1 MTSQEHRPPDSE
13 PATLPDD
20 PARPPEVPASPT
32 GPRRGSPTTVPDVR
46 DSVVRRD
53 TRVSRGTRVQALVQ
67 APLPFL
73 RGILAE
79 LAVPAAAPLPPLS
92 RPRLLRR
99 LPHAVVCLIALG
111 LGLAA
116 MDELSDGYRLGF
128 PLGTMSGLA
137 LGVAV
142 ALALWRPVPAWWV
155 SLGTSVIAAAAA
167 RSDIVADIPGPSPGP
182 DWPWST
188 PAITAQAFVLFLLAL
203 RLPARVAAGALSLTC
218 LATYGLQGLD
228 GGPSYSP
235 AVMLPGP
242 AYHPTGMLA
251 VVVFAAVVLLGTA
264 LRGRREARTQL
275 VEQASLTE
283 EERARRTVLEERSRI
298 ARELH
303 DVVAHHMSVISIQ
316 AQVAPHLVENPTEE
330 LRENLEGIRQNA
342 LEALTELRRVLG
354 VLRSENPDNPY
365 GLGAGAGATPDA
377 PQPTLGRLDALV
389 ENTRAAGLHVTTEI
403 TGEQLPLAPGVEL
416 SAYRII
422 QEALSNALRHAPG
435 SAVKVELWHFPR
447 GLQVR
452 VVNSRP
458 ERPAPPS
465 PGAGHGLL
473 GMRERVAMLG
483 GTLVTS
489 ETSCGG
495 FAVAAFLPGN
505 GIAAPDDSGPGRD
518 GARPDDGFTGST
530 GEETP

>member
-1 MTSQEHRPPDSE
+1 M
-13 PATLPDD
+13 
-20 PARPPEVPASPT
+20 
-32 GPRRGSPTTVPDVR
+32 
-46 DSVVRRD
+46 
-53 TRVSRGTRVQALVQ
+53 
-67 APLPFL
+67 
-73 RGILAE
+73 
-79 LAVPAAAPLPPLS
+79 PAAAPLPPLS
-92 RPRLLRR
+92 RPRRLNR
-99 LPHAVVCLIALG
+99 LPHVLVCLIALG

-116 MDELSDGYRLGF
+116 MDELSGELGF
-128 PLGTMSGLA
+128 PLGTLSGFA
-137 LGVAV
+137 VGVAV
-142 ALALWRPVPAWWV
+142 AFALWRPVPAWWL
-155 SLGTSVIAAAAA
+155 SLGATV
-167 RSDIVADIPGPSPGP
+167 VAGIPGPALGA
-182 DWPWST
+182 DWPWSSST
-188 PAITAQAFVLFLLAL
+188 MTAQAVVLFLLAL
-203 RLPARVAAGALSLTC
+203 RSPTRVAVGALSLTA
-218 LATYGLQGLD
+218 LATYVLQDLAVRPAPSPTAPSF
-228 GGPSYSP
+228 GPP
-235 AVMLPGP
+235 VGPFGGP
-242 AYHPTGMLA
+242 AYHPTGALA
-251 VVVFAAVVLLGTA
+251 LVVFAVVVLLGTA

-330 LRENLEGIRQNA
+330 LKENLEGIRQNA

-354 VLRSENPDNPY
+354 VLRSENPENPY
-365 GLGAGAGATPDA
+365 GLGAGAGVAPDS
-377 PQPTLGRLDALV
+377 PQPTLSRLDALV
-389 ENTRAAGLHVTTEI
+389 ENTRAAGLDVTTEI
-403 TGEQLPLAPGVEL
+403 KGERLPLAPGVEL

-435 SAVKVELWHFPR
+435 SAVEVELWHFPR

-505 GIAAPDDSGPGRD
+505 GTLSTDGTARTDDT
-518 GARPDDGFTGST
+518 FTGPR

>member
-1 MTSQEHRPPDSE
+1 VPET
-13 PATLPDD
+13 PAATALTAAPISAPISGD
-20 PARPPEVPASPT
+20 
-32 GPRRGSPTTVPDVR
+32 PTTAPFPGDPTSVPTSR
-46 DSVVRRD
+46 GLRS
-53 TRVSRGTRVQALVQ
+53 SRGTRVQTLAQV
-67 APLPFL
+67 PFPFL

-92 RPRLLRR
+92 RPRWLRR
-99 LPHAVVCLIALG
+99 LPHVVVCLIAFG

-128 PLGTMSGLA
+128 PLGMVSGFA
-137 LGVAV
+137 LGAAIVF
-142 ALALWRPVPAWWV
+142 ALWRPVPAWWL
-155 SLGTSVIAAAAA
+155 SLGATVVAAAAA
-167 RSDIVADIPGPSPGP
+167 RSDMVGAIPGPGP

-188 PAITAQAFVLFLLAL
+188 SAMTAQAFVLFLLAL
-203 RLPARVAAGALSLTC
+203 RLPTRVAVGALSLTC
-218 LATYGLQGLD
+218 LATYALQGLA
-228 GGPSYSP
+228 GEPSYPPAVMVPGPSYHS
-235 AVMLPGP
+235 GP
-242 AYHPTGMLA
+242 SYHPTGALA

-316 AQVAPHLVENPTEE
+316 AQVAPHLVENPTDE
-330 LRENLEGIRQNA
+330 LKENLEGIRQNA

-354 VLRSENPDNPY
+354 VLRSENPEDPY
-365 GLGAGAGATPDA
+365 GLGAGAGVAPDA

-389 ENTRAAGLHVTTEI
+389 ENTRAAGLAVTTEI

-458 ERPAPPS
+458 EHPAPPS

-505 GIAAPDDSGPGRD
+505 GTTPTDAAALTDDTFTGLPDDI
-518 GARPDDGFTGST
+518 FTGLP